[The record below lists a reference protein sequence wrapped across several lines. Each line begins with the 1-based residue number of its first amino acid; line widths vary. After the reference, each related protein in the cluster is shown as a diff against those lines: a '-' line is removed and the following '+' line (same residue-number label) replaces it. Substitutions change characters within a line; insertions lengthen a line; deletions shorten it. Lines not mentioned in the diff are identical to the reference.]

1 MAFKKKVYLIVS
13 LTTVAIIFL
22 AAINY
27 WLMMRVNTIISQIQG
42 RRQTL
47 AFRSR
52 VIEGETLLKSDLIRA
67 RREGA
72 FLDNILPAPDN
83 LIDFPKDI
91 TVWASQ
97 NNIDVG
103 FSFLKETES
112 KDQEPGYIP
121 FLLTGAGRLQDIF
134 NFIRAMEGSRYFI
147 QFNQYDLVSDLGKY
161 TFFINGQIF
170 SR

>member
-1 MAFKKKVYLIVS
+1 MLFKRKIYLIIF
-13 LTTVAIIFL
+13 LTAIVAVVL

-27 WLMMRVNTIISQIQG
+27 WLIMRANIVVGQIQEK
-42 RRQTL
+42 RQAL

-52 VIEGETLLKSDLIRA
+52 VIEGETLLKSDLVRVQ
-67 RREGA
+67 REGA

-83 LIDFPKDI
+83 LIDFPRDI

-103 FSFLKETES
+103 FSFLKEVES

-121 FLLTGAGRLQDIF
+121 FLLTGTGQRQDIF
-134 NFIRAMEGSRYFI
+134 NFIKAMEGSRYFI
-147 QFNQYDLVSDLGKY
+147 QFNQYDLVSELNKY
-161 TFFINGQIF
+161 TLFINGQIF

>member
-1 MAFKKKVYLIVS
+1 MPFKQRIYLIIS
-13 LTTVAIIFL
+13 LTTIIIVFL
-22 AAINY
+22 TVINY
-27 WLMMRVNTIISQIQG
+27 WLMMRTKNIVGQIQEK
-42 RRQTL
+42 RQSL
-47 AFRSR
+47 AFRSK
-52 VIEGETLLKSDLIRA
+52 VVEGQTLLKSDLIRA
-67 RREGA
+67 QREGA

-91 TVWASQ
+91 TIWASQ

-103 FSFLKETES
+103 FSFLREVES

-121 FLLTGAGRLQDIF
+121 FLLTGAGQLTNFF
-134 NFIRAMEGSRYFI
+134 NFVRAMEASRYFI
-147 QFNQYDLVSDLGKY
+147 QFNQYDLVSDNGKY

>member
-1 MAFKKKVYLIVS
+1 MAFKKKVYLIIS

-27 WLMMRVNTIISQIQG
+27 WLIMRANTIVSQIQE

-67 RREGA
+67 QREGA
-72 FLDNILPAPDN
+72 FLDNILPEPDN

-112 KDQEPGYIP
+112 KEREPGYIP
-121 FLLTGAGRLQDIF
+121 FLLTGAGRSQDIF

-147 QFNQYDLVSDLGKY
+147 QFNQYDLVSDLGKH